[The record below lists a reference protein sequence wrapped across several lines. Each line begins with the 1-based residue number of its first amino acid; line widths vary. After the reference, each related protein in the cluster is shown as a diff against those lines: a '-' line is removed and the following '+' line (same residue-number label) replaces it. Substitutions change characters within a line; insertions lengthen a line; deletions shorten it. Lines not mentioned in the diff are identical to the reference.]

1 MTHDRSVIEEH
12 MTRAIAGDENARH
25 ALLDLYRD
33 DLRRMVDARL
43 DRRLSVRVDASDV
56 VQDALVDAWRRMDEY
71 FHDQPLP
78 FLAWL
83 RQIVNER
90 IIDTHRRHV
99 SSQRRG
105 VGREVAAPAIT
116 NESAVVIAREL
127 FANDTSPSNR
137 LARKEFHA
145 QLKDAIL
152 SLPDKD
158 REILVM
164 RHIEQLDTAQIA
176 EALNI
181 TPGAVK
187 ARLLRALLR
196 LRQVMG
202 PDQEG

>member
-1 MTHDRSVIEEH
+1 MAHDGSLIEEH
-12 MTRAIAGDENARH
+12 MTRAIAGDETARH

-33 DLRRMVDARL
+33 DLRRMVDARM

-90 IIDTHRRHV
+90 MIDTHRRHV
-99 SSQRRG
+99 VSQRRG
-105 VGREVAAPAIT
+105 VGREVPAPAIT

-127 FANDTSPSNR
+127 YANDTSPSNR
-137 LARKEFHA
+137 LACKEFHA
-145 QLKDAIL
+145 QLSDAIS
-152 SLPDKD
+152 SLPETD

-187 ARLLRALLR
+187 ARLLRALLK

-202 PDQEG
+202 PEQEG